1 MTTTFLR
8 KWFSRP
14 VRPRIVTLGNQKG
27 GSGKTTTGMHLMV
40 GLMNCGYKVGC
51 LDLDG
56 DQATLSHFMENRK
69 RQSRALAIP
78 LDMPAYRRIDNSL
91 EASVASSEEDETQRL
106 DQALTDLQGCDYVVI
121 DTPGHDSFLSRMGHI
136 LAEHLITPMND
147 SFLDL
152 DVLVRLDTE
161 GRKIIGPSSYSV
173 AVLDR
178 WGLRMLVTGKPLDWL
193 VIRNR
198 LAHLDNRNNRQIEKV
213 LHQLAPRLGFRM
225 AHGFGER
232 VIYRELFPKGLTL
245 LDPVDEKIAKGASS
259 SRAAARDEVWAL
271 MNAIGLK
278 EGTQAE
284 FTWKQKAGLPLSG
297 MRNSGGVAG
306 GVPGRPPLAAARHDD
321 HH

>member
-1 MTTTFLR
+1 MTTAFLR
-8 KWFSRP
+8 RWLAKP
-14 VRPRIVTLGNQKG
+14 VRPRVITLGNQKG

-40 GLMNCGYKVGC
+40 GLMSCGYKVGS

-69 RQSRALAIP
+69 RQSKTSSFP
-78 LDMPAYRRIDNSL
+78 LDMPRHRRIDNSL
-91 EASVASSEEDETQRL
+91 EASVAQAEEDETERL
-106 DQALTDLQGCDYVVI
+106 DEALTELQDCDYVIV
-121 DTPGHDSFLSRMGHI
+121 DTPGHDTFLSRMGHI
-136 LAEHLITPMND
+136 LADCLITPMND

-152 DVLVRLDTE
+152 DVLVRLDGE
-161 GRKIIGPSSYSV
+161 GRKVVGPSSYSV

-198 LAHLDNRNNRQIEKV
+198 LAHLDNRNNRQVEQ
-213 LHQLAPRLGFRM
+213 LLEQLAPRLGFRL

-232 VIYRELFPKGLTL
+232 VIFRELFPKGLTL
-245 LDPVDEKIAKGASS
+245 LDPFDDSVAKGSSS

-278 EGTQAE
+278 ETAQAE
-284 FTWKQKAGLPLSG
+284 SHWKTKLGLPLSG
-297 MRNSGGVAG
+297 LRPSLGESGSARS
-306 GVPGRPPLAAARHDD
+306 RPSLAASWFADRR
-321 HH
+321 